1 MKPRIAI
8 TADTYMEATPRTNLQ
23 RAPFVSRELVEVI
36 AKLGCI
42 PVILP
47 DVTNAIGEDY
57 LALYDGLIVHGGP
70 DVDPHLFGE
79 EPIRQIG
86 TINYKRD
93 LFERELILAAAK
105 VKKPILGICKGA
117 QMINVALGGTLFQ
130 DIDTQCEE
138 AYIKHSQDAPGGYPT
153 HTVNVTKDSF
163 LHSVLGLTTLV
174 NSRHHQAIRN
184 VPAGFAVTATSPDGI
199 VEGIENR
206 DASIVGVQW
215 HPENM
220 WQEHEEMYALF
231 EAFVAKVKD
240 RM

>member
-130 DIDTQCEE
+130 DIDTQCEG
-138 AYIKHSQDAPGGYPT
+138 AYIKHSQDAPGG
-153 HTVNVTKDSF
+153 
-163 LHSVLGLTTLV
+163 
-174 NSRHHQAIRN
+174 
-184 VPAGFAVTATSPDGI
+184 
-199 VEGIENR
+199 
-206 DASIVGVQW
+206 
-215 HPENM
+215 
-220 WQEHEEMYALF
+220 
-231 EAFVAKVKD
+231 
-240 RM
+240 